1 MFSVQTISHTFLRLI
16 PQYFWPNK
24 TSNSL
29 NQICRF
35 HTEYI
40 LYIRPFLQIDI
51 PVLYV
56 LHTEYIL
63 YTRLLSQRYMFYTR
77 SPGQILSYLCRTL
90 FLLHRVLL
98 GSALTGLHT
107 ALHLTTLHPPPTY
120 RAVCY
125 FYIKFWWYFIYMI
138 ISSTFPPPLTHTY
151 SCFEF
156 WWLYMDY
163 IYHSNPPPHPLCIIS
178 VLKLAIIRRSITQI
192 SKLKLL
198 IIEDQYQKCHS

>member
-1 MFSVQTISHTFLRLI
+1 M
-16 PQYFWPNK
+16 
-24 TSNSL
+24 
-29 NQICRF
+29 
-35 HTEYI
+35 
-40 LYIRPFLQIDI
+40 
-51 PVLYV
+51 LYV

-63 YTRLLSQRYMFYTR
+63 YTRLLSKRYMFYTR

-98 GSALTGLHT
+98 GSALMG
-107 ALHLTTLHPPPTY
+107 LHLTTYTYHIPPTY

-156 WWLYMDY
+156 WWLYKLDY
-163 IYHSNPPPHPLCIIS
+163 IYHFNTPPQHPLSIIS
-178 VLKLAIIRRSITQI
+178 VFKLAIIKQSITQI

>member
-1 MFSVQTISHTFLRLI
+1 MFSVQIMSHTFLRLI

-63 YTRLLSQRYMFYTR
+63 YTRLLSKRYMFYTR
-77 SPGQILSYLCRTL
+77 SPGQILSYLCTTL
-90 FLLHRVLL
+90 FLLHRVLQ
-98 GSALTGLHT
+98 GSIHRISSDGITSN
-107 ALHLTTLHPPPTY
+107 HLTSPPPQ
-120 RAVCY
+120 
-125 FYIKFWWYFIYMI
+125 I
-138 ISSTFPPPLTHTY
+138 
-151 SCFEF
+151 E
-156 WWLYMDY
+156 
-163 IYHSNPPPHPLCIIS
+163 LC
-178 VLKLAIIRRSITQI
+178 VP
-192 SKLKLL
+192 
-198 IIEDQYQKCHS
+198 C